1 MAEAEDVIL
10 HAAEQVTTVAGALW
24 RRHLPAESRPGTSLM
39 DVSRRLDLLIQ
50 ACLGRTWPLIP
61 TDPDAAPTWL
71 AARLR
76 RLPPWARDGGAQ
88 AFTDGVQI
96 FLPRHLEIF
105 GDEARDGDLLR
116 LMALIL
122 AARLGRGS
130 VARCPTHPVARDLFW
145 AVDGTVVEGFLTA
158 ESPGLWKCVTAAHRF
173 ALASRPPLDVLTPRE
188 QAVERVVRRLLGA
201 PLGGV
206 GLLGSDAPPARATP
220 ADLAQWASGVAAQ
233 PPFHGGSAYRGL
245 APVPHWGRPRPDLLG
260 LPVARGHRTE
270 ARGRYQPSAHAQ
282 RVPHR
287 IEAKDVANDEQD
299 VREGPFLIP
308 HGDPQQSVEDPSG
321 LRRPLDQG
329 EESELE
335 ALADELAR
343 LGRVSR
349 VESDATV
356 HEILEVEGVRRPRL
370 GSRGAQGNQA
380 AGGLA
385 YPEWD
390 YQASLYRQGYCV
402 LRESAAPLGDAQWS
416 ARVLREH
423 HALIHD
429 IRRRFDV
436 LRPTRQRQTR
446 QLDGHDLDLDACVDE
461 FAARRAGGL
470 PSDQL
475 YLADRPRQR
484 DVSVAF
490 LIDASGSTDA
500 WVSGGRRVLDV
511 GKEATLVFCE
521 ALNALGDRY
530 AIYAFAGRGARD
542 VRAHRVKGFLEGY
555 GELVRRRIA
564 GLHGEAFTRLGA
576 PIRHLTARL
585 ARQRARLRLLFLLSD
600 GKPND
605 EDDYAGAYGIEDT
618 RQAVAEARLQGVRL
632 FCLTIDRQGSLDLSR
647 MFGPHGYTTLWEVAQ
662 LPRHLPEIYRRLTAT
677 HA

>member
-1 MAEAEDVIL
+1 M
-10 HAAEQVTTVAGALW
+10 
-24 RRHLPAESRPGTSLM
+24 
-39 DVSRRLDLLIQ
+39 
-50 ACLGRTWPLIP
+50 
-61 TDPDAAPTWL
+61 PD
-71 AARLR
+71 
-76 RLPPWARDGGAQ
+76 G
-88 AFTDGVQI
+88 
-96 FLPRHLEIF
+96 
-105 GDEARDGDLLR
+105 
-116 LMALIL
+116 
-122 AARLGRGS
+122 
-130 VARCPTHPVARDLFW
+130 
-145 AVDGTVVEGFLTA
+145 
-158 ESPGLWKCVTAAHRF
+158 
-173 ALASRPPLDVLTPRE
+173 
-188 QAVERVVRRLLGA
+188 
-201 PLGGV
+201 
-206 GLLGSDAPPARATP
+206 
-220 ADLAQWASGVAAQ
+220 
-233 PPFHGGSAYRGL
+233 
-245 APVPHWGRPRPDLLG
+245 
-260 LPVARGHRTE
+260 
-270 ARGRYQPSAHAQ
+270 
-282 RVPHR
+282 
-287 IEAKDVANDEQD
+287 
-299 VREGPFLIP
+299 REGPFLVP

-329 EESELE
+329 EEPELE

-343 LGRVSR
+343 LGRVPASSQTPRSR
-349 VESDATV
+349 KSWRSRASADLA
-356 HEILEVEGVRRPRL
+356 GVARRP
-370 GSRGAQGNQA
+370 GHKA

-390 YQASLYRQGYCV
+390 YRASLYRQGYCV
-402 LRESAAPLGDAQWS
+402 LRETAAPLGDAQWS

-475 YLADRPRQR
+475 YLADRPRRR

-500 WVSGGRRVLDV
+500 WVSGGRRVLDL

-521 ALNALGDRY
+521 ALNALGDHY

-542 VRAHRVKGFLEGY
+542 VHAQRVKGFLEGY
-555 GELVRRRIA
+555 GELVRWRIA

-605 EDDYAGAYGIEDT
+605 EDAYAGAYGIEDT

-647 MFGPHGYTTLWEVAQ
+647 MFGPHGYTTLWEVTQ
-662 LPRHLPEIYRRLTAT
+662 LPRRLPEIYRRLTAT